1 MSKLES
7 YSSFLVLS
15 TKQSFE
21 QKRATD
27 MKQAHMTVAKKTVP
41 TKSQLYESVLL
52 RMSLGRLGWYAHWFY
67 QQVLVTNLAI

>member
-27 MKQAHMTVAKKTVP
+27 MKQANMTVAKKQFLP
-41 TKSQLYESVLL
+41 SPNS
-52 RMSLGRLGWYAHWFY
+52 
-67 QQVLVTNLAI
+67 TNPCC